1 MHGKSIVRNETTE
14 VEGKYGHTCLHNLPV
29 AITTPKEGYPYI
41 KISPYR

>member
-1 MHGKSIVRNETTE
+1 MQWEIYSVERDQ
-14 VEGKYGHTCLHNLPV
+14 VEGKYGRKYIHSLQV